1 MNSKILVSSCLLGEA
16 VRYDGVVKGLEHALL
31 RRWVTEGR
39 VVSFCPEV
47 AAGLPVPRAPVE
59 LQQDGY
65 VRTELGVDLS
75 EAFAR
80 GAEMALAVCQREGVV
95 CALLKERS
103 PSCGSRWIYDGRF
116 QGQLQPGQGVTTAL
130 LRQHGIPVY
139 SEEQLPE
146 LVSFMMSQP
155 MS

>member
-1 MNSKILVSSCLLGEA
+1 MWSHSAS
-16 VRYDGVVKGLEHALL
+16 
-31 RRWVTEGR
+31 
-39 VVSFCPEV
+39 V

-65 VRTELGVDLS
+65 VRTEQGVDSS

-103 PSCGSRWIYDGRF
+103 LMRFSLDLRRAVSGPVTARRRGDHYPTAATWHPGLSRR
-116 QGQLQPGQGVTTAL
+116 AA
-130 LRQHGIPVY
+130 
-139 SEEQLPE
+139 PE
-146 LVSFMMSQP
+146 LVSFHDVATYELMGAEGHESP
-155 MS
+155 VFICASCRTFPSHTPISE

>member
-1 MNSKILVSSCLLGEA
+1 MGKILVSSCLLGEA
-16 VRYDGVVKGLEHALL
+16 VRYDGAPKGLEHALL
-31 RRWVTEGR
+31 QLWVQQGR

-47 AAGLPVPRAPVE
+47 AAGLLIPRPPAE
-59 LQQDGY
+59 LQADGR
-65 VRTELGVDLS
+65 VCTQWGDDIS

-80 GAEMALAVCQREGVV
+80 GASMALALCQREGVV

-103 PSCGSRWIYDGRF
+103 PSCGSHWIYDGRF
-116 QGQLQPGQGVTTAL
+116 QGQLQPGQGLTTAL

>member
-1 MNSKILVSSCLLGEA
+1 
-16 VRYDGVVKGLEHALL
+16 
-31 RRWVTEGR
+31 
-39 VVSFCPEV
+39 
-47 AAGLPVPRAPVE
+47 
-59 LQQDGY
+59 
-65 VRTELGVDLS
+65 
-75 EAFAR
+75 
-80 GAEMALAVCQREGVV
+80 MALAVCQREGVV

-116 QGQLQPGQGVTTAL
+116 QGQLQRGEGVTTTL